1 MDNNQHSPDKHSQD
15 PSSEAPSPKDDCSD
29 SHQSDDDYFNIE
41 DLKAYM
47 SLSVEEKLIYLQE
60 INSFLAKVMP
70 DDNKKVWEKLKQKG
84 W

>member
-1 MDNNQHSPDKHSQD
+1 MDNSKDK
-15 PSSEAPSPKDDCSD
+15 P
-29 SHQSDDDYFNIE
+29 DDYFNIE

-60 INSFLAKVMP
+60 LNSFLSEVVP
-70 DDNKKVWEKLKQKG
+70 NESKKAWEQLKEEG